1 MTRKPVILYFI
12 KIMPAN
18 THFSF
23 KKFTIHQDQTAM
35 KVTTDA
41 CILGAY
47 TSVDKAKKVLDI
59 GTGTG
64 LVAMMLAQRTDAKID
79 AVEIDINAYNQA
91 FNNIQKSIFKEQINV
106 FNTSIQSFAEHLEHQ
121 NQYDLIVS
129 NPPFFQNHLK
139 SETES
144 RNNSLHTD
152 TLSFEDL
159 VEAVLRLLS
168 PNGTFVVLLPA
179 YESSVFEQLSV
190 SKELYPHKKLTIR
203 HREGSKILRII
214 TTFGQANQEFENQEL
229 FIKDSNENYTHD
241 FQKLLKEYYLIF

>member
-1 MTRKPVILYFI
+1 
-12 KIMPAN
+12 MPSN

-23 KKFTIHQDQTAM
+23 KKFIIHQDKTAM

-47 TSVDKAKKVLDI
+47 TDVHQAKRILDI

-64 LVAMMLAQRTDAKID
+64 LLTLMLAQRTETEIEG
-79 AVEIDINAYNQA
+79 VEMEEVAYNQA
-91 FNNIQKSIFKEQINV
+91 VENIKRSIFKDKIKIYH
-106 FNTSIQSFAEHLEHQ
+106 TDIQSFEPQ
-121 NQYDLIVS
+121 NCYDLIVS

-139 SETES
+139 AETQA
-144 RNNSLHTD
+144 RNNALHTD

-159 VEAVLRLLS
+159 LKSVIRLLS

-179 YESSVFEQLSV
+179 YESVILEEMAKQLG
-190 SKELYPHKKLTIR
+190 LFANKKLNIH

-214 TTFGQANQEFENQEL
+214 TTFGFIKTEIQGEQLLIKNLDESYSVDFQEL
-229 FIKDSNENYTHD
+229 MKD
-241 FQKLLKEYYLIF
+241 YYLIF

>member
-1 MTRKPVILYFI
+1 
-12 KIMPAN
+12 MPAN

-23 KKFTIHQDQTAM
+23 KQFTIHQDQTAM

-47 TSVDKAKKVLDI
+47 TTVDKAKKVLDI

-64 LVAMMLAQRTDAKID
+64 LVAMMLAQRTDAQID
-79 AVEIDINAYNQA
+79 AVEIDLNAYNQA
-91 FNNIQKSIFKEQINV
+91 YSNIQESIFKEQISV
-106 FNTSIQSFAEHLEHQ
+106 FNTSIQSFERQ

-139 SETES
+139 AEETA

-159 VEAVLRLLS
+159 IHSVLRLIS
-168 PNGTFVVLLPA
+168 SAGTFVVLLPA
-179 YESSVFEQLSV
+179 YQSSVLETLAI
-190 SKELYPHKKLTIR
+190 SKGLYPHKKLTIR
-203 HREGSKILRII
+203 HRKGSKILRII
-214 TTFGQANQEFENQEL
+214 TTFGRIKKEILNQEL
-229 FIKDSNENYTHD
+229 IIKNPDESYSAD
-241 FQKLLKEYYLIF
+241 FQLLLKEYYLIF

>member
-1 MTRKPVILYFI
+1 
-12 KIMPAN
+12 MPAN

-23 KKFTIHQDQTAM
+23 KQFTIHQDQTAM

-47 TSVDKAKKVLDI
+47 TTVDKAKKVLDI
-59 GTGTG
+59 GAGTG
-64 LVAMMLAQRTDAKID
+64 LVAMMLSQRTDAKID

-91 FNNIQKSIFKEQINV
+91 YRNIQESIFKEQICV
-106 FNTSIQSFAEHLEHQ
+106 FNISIQSFAEHAEPQ

-139 SETES
+139 AEETA

-159 VEAVLRLLS
+159 IHSVLRLIS
-168 PNGTFVVLLPA
+168 SAGTFVVLLPA
-179 YESSVFEQLSV
+179 YQSSVLETLAI
-190 SKELYPHKKLTIR
+190 SKGLYPHKKLTIR
-203 HREGSKILRII
+203 HRKGSKILRII
-214 TTFGQANQEFENQEL
+214 TTFGRIKKEILNEEL
-229 FIKDSNENYTHD
+229 IIKNPDESYSAD
-241 FQKLLKEYYLIF
+241 FQLLLKEYYLIF